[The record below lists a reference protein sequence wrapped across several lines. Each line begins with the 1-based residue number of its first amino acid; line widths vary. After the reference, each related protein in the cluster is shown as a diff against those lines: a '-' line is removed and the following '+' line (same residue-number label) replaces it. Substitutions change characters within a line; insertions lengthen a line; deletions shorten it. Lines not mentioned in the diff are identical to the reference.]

1 MKSTQILAG
10 QARPILPIAVMS
22 IAVIFGSWLAGSWIS
37 FWLSLFSAAMAC
49 WATLLVKASQPERE
63 LAGALDTDGHELA
76 AVKHKTGLSENF
88 ARLCINQVEAPIR
101 NIDQVRTLLNRAS
114 IELWFGLRKTR
125 SSIGWQE
132 KEVGAA
138 GALLLP
144 SLNEL
149 KLELA
154 KSSGAFSGVMPKID
168 ECKRLNQ
175 ATYQRIETLSS
186 HLEEIDKQIDAL
198 NWIADQTNL
207 LAVNAQI
214 EAARLG
220 KDAKGFH
227 VIASEVHS
235 LADRSRCVSKEV
247 EKSLGLALQ
256 AKQSMLGSC
265 VEAAKIDFSESS
277 KASNHVEAA
286 IGNAG
291 NLETRVNELLSML
304 SEANSQ
310 LTENYEKT
318 VSVMQFDDI
327 TKQVLDRSYKDLS
340 TLRTTL
346 RELSSSEASKQ
357 GESASPETKV
367 AEMRLEQYE
376 IEAAHKPT
384 QEDLAPGEI
393 ELF

>member
-1 MKSTQILAG
+1 MLAG
-10 QARPILPIAVMS
+10 QFRPILPVAVMT
-22 IAVIFGSWLAGSWIS
+22 IAVIFGSWLASSWLS
-37 FWLSLFSAAMAC
+37 FWLSLFSAAMSC
-49 WATLLVKASQPERE
+49 WATLQMKATKPEGEHANSPDTERIE
-63 LAGALDTDGHELA
+63 LPTVE
-76 AVKHKTGLSENF
+76 HKTGLSETF
-88 ARLCINQVEAPIR
+88 ARLCINQVDAPIR

-132 KEVGAA
+132 KEAGAVGAS
-138 GALLLP
+138 LLP
-144 SLNEL
+144 TLNEL
-149 KLELA
+149 KLDLA
-154 KSSGAFSGVMPKID
+154 KSSGAFFGVAPKID
-168 ECKRLNQ
+168 QYKQLNL
-175 ATYQRIETLSS
+175 ATFEQIETLSS
-186 HLEEIDKQIDAL
+186 HLEEIDQQVDAL

-247 EKSLGLALQ
+247 EKSLHLALQ
-256 AKQSMLGSC
+256 VKQSMLGSC
-265 VEAAKIDFSESS
+265 AEAAKIDFSNSS
-277 KASNHVEAA
+277 EASIHVEAA
-286 IGNAG
+286 RSNAG
-291 NLETRVNELLSML
+291 ILESRVNELLSVL
-304 SEANSQ
+304 TEANAQ

-346 RELSSSEASKQ
+346 RELSSSATANQSDSDSPGTKAA
-357 GESASPETKV
+357 ES
-367 AEMRLEQYE
+367 RLAQYE
-376 IEAAHKPT
+376 IDAVHKPS

>member
-1 MKSTQILAG
+1 MESTQILAG
-10 QARPILPIAVMS
+10 QVRPILPVVVMT
-22 IAVIFGSWLAGSWIS
+22 ITVMLGSWLAGSWSS
-37 FWLSLFSAAMAC
+37 FWLSLFAAAMSC
-49 WATLLVKASQPERE
+49 WATLLVKATKPESE
-63 LAGALDTDGHELA
+63 LAGAIDTEGIELPT
-76 AVKHKTGLSENF
+76 VKHKTGLSENF
-88 ARLCINQVEAPIR
+88 ARLCINQVDAPIR

-114 IELWFGLRKTR
+114 IELWSGLRKTK

-149 KLELA
+149 KLDLA
-154 KSSGAFSGVMPKID
+154 KSSGAFCGVMPKID
-168 ECKRLNQ
+168 ECKKLNQ
-175 ATYQRIETLSS
+175 ETYEQIETLSS

-198 NWIADQTNL
+198 NWISDQTNL

-235 LADRSRCVSKEV
+235 LADRSRSVSKEV

-256 AKQSMLGSC
+256 VKQSMLGSC

-277 KASNHVEAA
+277 KASSHVEAA

-291 NLETRVNELLSML
+291 NLETRVNELLSVL
-304 SEANSQ
+304 AEANSQ
-310 LTENYEKT
+310 LTQNYEKT

-346 RELSSSEASKQ
+346 RDLSSSEASNQ
-357 GESASPETKV
+357 GGSASPETKV

-376 IEAAHKPT
+376 IEAVHKPS